1 MRLSQKR
8 AGAIYDELEKNEVR
22 LSKTKIYAKLRKIIE
37 LDPAH
42 VGALEDILAL
52 QEKLTRKDW
61 ILLSKKYQP
70 IDSKALED
78 SLTSVKTN
86 NQNPEFELLKVLTD
100 DQKAHHLFILS
111 NRYFH
116 TDPKHCMNLLKQV
129 LKFKPNHSEAQKDLI
144 VLKKRIQS
152 SKN

>member
-1 MRLSQKR
+1 M
-8 AGAIYDELEKNEVR
+8 
-22 LSKTKIYAKLRKIIE
+22 
-37 LDPAH
+37 
-42 VGALEDILAL
+42 GALEDILAL
-52 QEKLTRKDW
+52 QEKLTKKDW

-70 IDSKALED
+70 IDSKALEN
-78 SLTSVKTN
+78 SLISVKTK
-86 NQNPEFELLKVLTD
+86 NQNPEFEMLKVLTD

-129 LKFKPNHSEAQKDLI
+129 LKLKPNHSEAQKDLI

-152 SKN
+152 LKN